1 MQVISKRTLDA
12 TANDKRYM
20 AIAKDLAAWYR
31 VAKSAKWEKLL
42 DVQQPYPK
50 AEAVPVGN
58 DVYTVFNIR
67 HNEFR
72 LVVKIIYASK
82 KIFVKHVITHAEYD
96 RDEWKRSL
104 KKEQDERRR
113 GAKASGRRH
122 I

>member
-12 TANDKRYM
+12 AAKDKTYM

-72 LVVKIIYASK
+72 LVVKIVYASK
-82 KIFVKHVITHAEYD
+82 TIFVKYVMTHAEYD

-104 KKEQDERRR
+104 KKEQDERRKR
-113 GAKASGRRH
+113 SESK
-122 I
+122 